1 MEIFRPGI
9 NLDFVGKRYIAFAVS
24 GITILITIL
33 LLIWRGGPN
42 YGVDFAGG
50 IVVQVRLDKSYTSS
64 EIREAL
70 KPIDLGDS
78 IIQEF
83 GEKGQNEYLIRVTRK
98 DVQLTGLDEKVRKA
112 LAAKAGGTVE
122 IRRVEMVGPQVG
134 EDLTRKALYAIL
146 GSLLMMGVYITGR
159 FQRMWLKSAI
169 VTAPVVIAVLAIA
182 TFRLSVTSVVWLIAL
197 ALAATMA
204 LYWFMKLKYAL
215 GAVVSLI
222 HDVTVVIGAF
232 VLMNKEIDLTI
243 VAALLT
249 IVGYSINDTIV
260 VYDRIRENVGKT
272 RKKPFI
278 DIINL
283 SVNETLSRTI
293 LTGTTTL
300 VILIVLLILG
310 GPVIHDFA
318 FALLVGI
325 ITGTYSSIYVASPV
339 LLFWEREPFKGI
351 ISKRVSK
358 ARE

>member
-9 NLDFVGKRYIAFAVS
+9 NVDFVGKRYIAFAIS
-24 GITILITIL
+24 GISILLTILF
-33 LLIWRGGPN
+33 LIWRGGPN

-50 IVVQVRLDKSYTSS
+50 IVIQVKLEKGHTPS
-64 EIREAL
+64 EVRDAL

-83 GEKGQNEYLIRVTRK
+83 GEKSQNEFLIRVTQK
-98 DVQLTGLDEKVRKA
+98 DVQLTGLDEKVKKA
-112 LAAKAGGTVE
+112 IAAQVGGNVE

-146 GSLLMMGVYITGR
+146 GALLMMGVYITGR
-159 FQRMWLKSAI
+159 FQNMWLKSSV

-182 TFRLSVTSVVWLIAL
+182 TFRPGVTGVIWLIVL
-197 ALAATMA
+197 ALIAMIA
-204 LYWFMKLKYAL
+204 LYWFMNLKYAL
-215 GAVVSLI
+215 GAVISLI
-222 HDVTVVIGAF
+222 HDVAVVIGAF
-232 VLMNKEIDLTI
+232 ALTNREIDLTI

-272 RKKPFI
+272 RRKPFI
-278 DIINL
+278 EIINL
-283 SVNETLSRTI
+283 SVNETLSRTL
-293 LTGTTTL
+293 LTGSTTL
-300 VILIVLLILG
+300 LMLIVLLIVG

-325 ITGTYSSIYVASPV
+325 ITGTYSSIYVAAPV
-339 LLFWEREPFKGI
+339 LLLWENLPGRGMSAK
-351 ISKRVSK
+351 KALK